1 MNLLEVNNLII
12 DFKLV
17 GAPATKVIKGID
29 FAVGEDEVVGLVGKS
44 GCGKTITALSIMRLL
59 PPGGRIRGGRVIFQ
73 GTDLLKL
80 SPEDMR
86 EARGKRIGMVFQEPF
101 TSLNPIMRVGEQV
114 REAINAH
121 SRLDSRASKKKVL
134 ELLDRVKIAA
144 GPRVFYDYPHQLSG
158 GQRQRIIVAMAIALN
173 PKLII
178 CDEPTTALDV
188 TIQSEILKLLLE
200 LKKELKVSIL
210 FITHDLG
217 IVQEIAEKVLV
228 MKDGQ
233 IVERGLVKE
242 ILASPS
248 HSYTRELLEAAL
260 KKGIELSGRAEQE
273 RKAVIEA
280 RNISKS
286 FSIER
291 GLSRKRVGWIQAVK
305 SVNLKLEKGKT
316 LGLVGE
322 SGSGKTTLARMLI
335 GLIKP
340 DNGEILLEG
349 VPLEEALENKPRSVR
364 AMMQIVFQDPYSSL
378 DPRMRMKDIVL
389 EGARLSGPARLEEE
403 NVFKRSLEMVNLT
416 HTDGLKYPHQFSGG
430 ERQRIA
436 LARALAVNPQCL
448 ILDEPVSSLD
458 VSTQME
464 ILKLLTQLQAKL
476 GLTYLLVAHD
486 LSVVKLMSHFVS
498 VMYKGEIV
506 ESSPTEQIFHN
517 PRHPYTRLLLESVP
531 RLER

>member
-1 MNLLEVNNLII
+1 MNLLEVNNLKV
-12 DFKLV
+12 DFKLDV
-17 GAPATKVIKGID
+17 LTDEVVRGID
-29 FAVGEDEVVGLVGKS
+29 FTVGEDEVVGLVGKS

-59 PPGGRIRGGRVIFQ
+59 PPAGRIKAGRVIFQ
-73 GTDLLKL
+73 GRDLLKL
-80 SPEDMR
+80 SAEDMR
-86 EARGKRIGMVFQEPF
+86 EIRGKRIGMVFQEPF
-101 TSLNPIMRVGEQV
+101 TSLNPIMRVGEQIQEV
-114 REAINAH
+114 IQAH
-121 SRLDSRASKKKVL
+121 SRIDSRSSKAKAL
-134 ELLDRVKIAA
+134 ELLDKVKIAA
-144 GPRVFYDYPHQLSG
+144 GSRVFYDYPHQLSG

-200 LKKELKVSIL
+200 LKTELKISIL

-217 IVQEIAEKVLV
+217 IIQDLAERVLV
-228 MKDGQ
+228 MKDGR

-242 ILASPS
+242 ILTKPS
-248 HSYTRELLEAAL
+248 HAYTRELLEAAL
-260 KKGIELSGRAEQE
+260 KKGIELSPRPEQE
-273 RKAVIEA
+273 GKIVIEA

-286 FSIER
+286 FPIER
-291 GLSRKRVGWIQAVK
+291 GLARKKVGQILAVN
-305 SVNLKLEKGKT
+305 SANLKLEKGKT
-316 LGLVGE
+316 VALVGE

-340 DNGEILLEG
+340 DKGEILLEG
-349 VPLEEALENKPRSVR
+349 VPLDKALKDKPRSVR

-389 EGARLSGPARLEEE
+389 EGARLSGLSRTEEE
-403 NVFKRSLEMVNLT
+403 KAFKRSLEMVNLSCS
-416 HTDGLKYPHQFSGG
+416 DGLKYPHQFSGG

-436 LARALAVNPQCL
+436 LARAIAVNPQCL

-464 ILKLLTQLQAKL
+464 ILKLLTQLQTRL

-486 LSVVKLMSHFVS
+486 LSVVKSMSHYVS

-506 ESSPTEQIFHN
+506 ESSSTGKLFQN
-517 PRHPYTRLLLESVP
+517 PQASYTKLLLKSVP